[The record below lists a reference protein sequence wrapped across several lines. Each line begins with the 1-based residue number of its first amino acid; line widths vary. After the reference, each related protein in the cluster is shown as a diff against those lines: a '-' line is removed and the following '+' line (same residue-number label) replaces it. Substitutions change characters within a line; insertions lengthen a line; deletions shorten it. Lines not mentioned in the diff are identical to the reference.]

1 MAAATTS
8 TRTGS
13 ARTRDGPGTLRD
25 PLPIALHAER
35 LDRLECDL
43 EREPPQLSLQFNVEN
58 LSNNV
63 YLLSKESTMVQG
75 QYSIPRLLSG
85 SLKIGF

>member
-1 MAAATTS
+1 M
-8 TRTGS
+8 
-13 ARTRDGPGTLRD
+13 PV
-25 PLPIALHAER
+25 ALHAER
-35 LDRLECDL
+35 LDWL
-43 EREPPQLSLQFNVEN
+43 ERERRTGAVRRLSLQFTVEN